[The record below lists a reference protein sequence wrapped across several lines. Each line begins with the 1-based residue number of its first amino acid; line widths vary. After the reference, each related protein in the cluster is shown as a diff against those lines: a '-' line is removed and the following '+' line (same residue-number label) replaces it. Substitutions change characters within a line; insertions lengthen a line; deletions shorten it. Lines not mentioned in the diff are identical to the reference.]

1 MNKILLGLVLASI
14 SMALIAPVMVSAQPA
29 VIGTAPT
36 ACTPRRAV
44 AFTGLTCPAANTN
57 CPYDSAAFDCA
68 MCCVVAT
75 IWWITDWL
83 FMIVMIIVIILILV
97 GAFTLI
103 TAGGSEEGV
112 RKGRNYIVF
121 AMIGVAVA
129 LLAKA
134 IPYIVATIISV

>member
-1 MNKILLGLVLASI
+1 MKKILLGLILASI
-14 SMALIAPVMVSAQPA
+14 SLALIAPVTVSAQA
-29 VIGTAPT
+29 VIPTAPVS
-36 ACTPRRAV
+36 CTPRNAV
-44 AFTGLTCPAANTN
+44 AFSGLNCPAAGVL
-57 CPYDSAAFDCA
+57 CPYDSAVFDCA

-75 IWWITDWL
+75 IWWVTDWL

-121 AMIGVAVA
+121 AMVGVAVA

-134 IPYIVATIISV
+134 IPYIVATMLSV